1 MSANAAHVFKDNMIK
16 ADRLAAEKEA
26 ESDVKVRRARVLD
39 DLTRAFEAKVGELVG
54 GLSSASSAM
63 ETTAQS
69 MTSTA
74 TATNR
79 QAAVVAAASEQ
90 TSTNVQTVAT
100 ATEELTSAV

>member
-1 MSANAAHVFKDNMIK
+1 
-16 ADRLAAEKEA
+16 
-26 ESDVKVRRARVLD
+26 
-39 DLTRAFEAKVGELVG
+39 
-54 GLSSASSAM
+54 M

-90 TSTNVQTVAT
+90 TSTNVQTVAR
-100 ATEELTSAV
+100 S